1 MYTPEDRELL
11 RAAQY
16 LRMSSDVQRHST
28 ENQQNAIA
36 EYALH
41 HGYNIVASYRD
52 AGKSGLSLRGRAALR
67 QLLSDALSAERPFDV
82 ILVLD
87 VSRWGRFQNPDQAGH
102 YEFLCRQAG
111 VPVIY
116 CAEPFSNDVVPATTI
131 VKHLKRV
138 MAGEYS
144 RDLSAKVRRAHH
156 QQALLG
162 FRQGGS
168 LTYGFRRLLVDASR
182 KPRQI
187 LGSGE
192 RKALSTD
199 KVVIVPGP
207 PEELE
212 VIRRIFRLYVQ
223 HRLSI
228 AEITRRLSKEGIPG
242 YGGKSLGHQAV
253 RHILSCELCIG
264 QMTYNVTT
272 SELQSSPRRN
282 PEELWARFSAFEPVV
297 TVSQFRK
304 AQERLAQFPVR
315 WDKVSI
321 AASLRALLSEKG
333 RLTETLIN
341 EAESA
346 PCHETIVNHF
356 GSLDAAYAAVGYV
369 PKFKRLFGM
378 NGRFWGEKALFAGL
392 RRLHSHHGFISSHL
406 IDRCA
411 DLPSAIYIRKRFG
424 ALSAAIEQAG
434 LPPVSRSEA
443 QKRAWKRRRAAG
455 CDEIYQGVRWSDE
468 RLARALRKLYKEH
481 GYTTGNLINQN
492 EAAPSADYYFKRFG
506 SLDKARRYAGIPV
519 LTLSQSV
526 SAARKRKRD
535 GKTTIKR
542 QRRHPDQSIGL
553 HYRSDDILLGLSNLV
568 KKTGVISAR
577 LINEDTGLPSADCVI
592 KHFGSLREAYR
603 RAGIV
608 QLEGKLV
615 RFGLPSC
622 EVNNCAPT
630 R

>member
-1 MYTPEDRELL
+1 MIYTPESKELV

-16 LRMSSDVQRHST
+16 LRMSSDVQRYST

-36 EYALH
+36 EYAQR

-52 AGKSGLSLRGRAALR
+52 AGKSGLSLNGRAALR
-67 QLLSDALSAERPFDV
+67 QLLSDALSTQRSFDV

-116 CAEPFSNDVVPATTI
+116 CAEPFGNDVVPATTI
-131 VKHLKRV
+131 IKHLKRV

-144 RDLSAKVRRAHH
+144 RELSAKVRRAHH

-168 LTYGFRRLLVDASR
+168 LTYGFRRLLVDPSR
-182 KPRQI
+182 NPRQI

-192 RKALSTD
+192 RKALSSD

-207 PEELE
+207 PEELA
-212 VIRRIFRLYVQ
+212 VIRRIFKLYVQ

-228 AEITRRLSKEGIPG
+228 AEITRRVSKQGIPG
-242 YGGKSLGHQAV
+242 YGGKPLGHQAV

-272 SELQSSPRRN
+272 SELQSPTKRN
-282 PEELWARFSAFEPVV
+282 PQELWARFPAFEPVV
-297 TVSQFRK
+297 SGSQFRR
-304 AQERLAQFPVR
+304 AQERLAQSKVR
-315 WDKVSI
+315 WDKESI
-321 AASLRALLSEKG
+321 AASLRSLLSEKG
-333 RLTETLIN
+333 RLTQILIS
-341 EAESA
+341 EAESG
-346 PCHETIVNHF
+346 PCYETVVNHF

-369 PKFKRLFGM
+369 PKVKRLFGL
-378 NGRFWGEKALFAGL
+378 NGKFWGNKALFAGL
-392 RRLHSHHGFISSHL
+392 KKIHSLHGFVSNHL
-406 IDRCA
+406 IDESV
-411 DLPSAIYIRKRFG
+411 DLPSAAFVRKRFG
-424 ALSAAIEQAG
+424 KLSKAIQQAG
-434 LPPVSRSEA
+434 LPVVSHSEA
-443 QKRAWKRRRAAG
+443 QKRAWKRRKAAG
-455 CDEIYQGVRWSDE
+455 CDEIYQGVRWSNE
-468 RLARALRKLYKEH
+468 KLSRALRKLHKEY

-492 EAAPSADYYFKRFG
+492 EAAPSAGYYVRRFG
-506 SLDKARRYAGIPV
+506 SLDGARRFAGLPV
-519 LTLSQSV
+519 LTHSQRV
-526 SAARKRKRD
+526 SAARKRKQD
-535 GKTTIKR
+535 GKKTIGR
-542 QRRHPDQSIGL
+542 QCRHSDQRIGL
-553 HYRSDDILLGLSNLV
+553 HYRSDGILIGLKDLA
-568 KKTGVISAR
+568 KTRRVISAR
-577 LINEDTGLPSADCVI
+577 LINADPALPSADCVI
-592 KHFGSLREAYR
+592 NHFGSLREAYR

-615 RFGLPSC
+615 RFGWP
-622 EVNNCAPT
+622 